1 MRIYFAC
8 SITGGRRNEAVYQA
22 MVAAMEAAGH
32 DVPTAVLARPEVMEL
47 EVVTEPE
54 DVFTRDFGW
63 LKSSQALVAEVST
76 PSHGVGYEICTG
88 LGMGIP
94 VLCCYRRGETVS
106 KMILGN
112 SSPGLQI
119 KEYEDEAEAVKI
131 VEGFLQG
138 IEARG

>member
-1 MRIYFAC
+1 MRVYFAC
-8 SITGGRRNEAVYQA
+8 SITGGRRNEDVYQA
-22 MVAAMEAAGH
+22 MVAALEAAGH
-32 DVPTAVLARPEVMEL
+32 EVPTAVLARPEVMDL
-47 EVVTEPE
+47 EKVTEPE

-112 SSPGLQI
+112 TSPTLQI
-119 KEYEDEAEAVKI
+119 KDYQDELEAVAI
-131 VEGFLQG
+131 IDEFLLG
-138 IEARG
+138 LA